1 MLETTYQPE
10 HGMSPMRDDETSEEE
25 NLSEECDML
34 GPRHSKL
41 ISSSSGSG
49 SSPAIC
55 AMLNHEYY
63 GSSSEACPDAS
74 LVQINKASA
83 KVTTAGGKQFLNNAW
98 DGPAKNGSKAMAVD
112 MMGSAAVDTQL
123 TDKHKCFLK
132 TKGSNFKEYV
142 LNISNGA
149 IVFSRPKS
157 AKQ

>member
-1 MLETTYQPE
+1 
-10 HGMSPMRDDETSEEE
+10 MSPMRDDETSSEE
-25 NLSEECDML
+25 NLSEECDIL

-41 ISSSSGSG
+41 ISSSSSGSG
-49 SSPAIC
+49 SNPAHH
-55 AMLNHEYY
+55 AMLNQDYY
-63 GSSSEACPDAS
+63 GSSSEAPPDAS
-74 LVQINKASA
+74 LVQYNRASA

-98 DGPAKNGSKAMAVD
+98 DGPAKNGAKAMAVD
-112 MMGSAAVDTQL
+112 MMGSAPVDTQL

>member
-1 MLETTYQPE
+1 
-10 HGMSPMRDDETSEEE
+10 MRDGETSSEE

-41 ISSSSGSG
+41 ISNISSS
-49 SSPAIC
+49 AHYTI
-55 AMLNHEYY
+55 LNQFYDG
-63 GSSSEACPDAS
+63 GSSSENPPDAKLDTS
-74 LVQINKASA
+74 LVQCNRAIA
-83 KVTTAGGKQFLNNAW
+83 KVTTAGGKQFLNNAC
-98 DGPAKNGSKAMAVD
+98 DGPAKNGPKAMAVD

-123 TDKHKCFLK
+123 TDKNKCFLK

-142 LNISNGA
+142 LNIANGA